1 MASQEKLA
9 TEIMQRRSAASRK
22 FAVSDPRRRDQIRR
36 AAGNGYAA
44 VPLKGLAVAAAL
56 GVAEQ
61 TWHKRKSGERGS
73 PLSHA
78 CEAAYLAA
86 SEARTLEDAGIVSAM
101 IDATLKSVAMWPALQ
116 DKPTRE
122 LCEMLEDTYDE
133 ETVIQGQLDVM
144 QGRRRAGKRVDLEAE
159 RALWT
164 RQATLSERCMAIL
177 DLLAERSDYH

>member
-1 MASQEKLA
+1 MIAPK
-9 TEIMQRRSAASRK
+9 MQTSNAKRRSEATRNLAE
-22 FAVSDPRRRDQIRR
+22 SDPRTRDQLRR
-36 AAGNGYAA
+36 AASDGYAV
-44 VPLKGLAVAAAL
+44 VPAKGLAVAAVL

-61 TWHKRKSGERGS
+61 TWHKRKAGERGS

-86 SEARTLEDAGIVSAM
+86 VEGRTLEDAGIVSAM

-116 DKPTRE
+116 DKSTAE

-133 ETVIQGQLDVM
+133 ETIIQGQLDVM

-164 RQATLSERCMAIL
+164 RQATLSERSMAIL